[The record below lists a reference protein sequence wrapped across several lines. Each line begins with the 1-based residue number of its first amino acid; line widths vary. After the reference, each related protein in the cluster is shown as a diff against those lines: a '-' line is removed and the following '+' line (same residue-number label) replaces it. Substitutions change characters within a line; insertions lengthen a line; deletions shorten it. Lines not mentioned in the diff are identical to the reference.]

1 MALLLKVP
9 LLLMETRDY
18 IEKEL
23 EKLNKV
29 LAIIFDLKQQK
40 KHAEIIPFINDFTSK
55 NYDFNSDLLIGDEQY
70 DIVQDLYDQKKLTI
84 GQIEIIAE
92 LLFEKAQVFE
102 FEETFEMANKFYI
115 PSLKLMEFLKTK
127 SNVFSIERN
136 LKINTI
142 KNKLQIN

>member
-1 MALLLKVP
+1 MASLLKLP
-9 LLLMETRDY
+9 LPQMETRDY

-29 LAIIFDLKQQK
+29 LGVIFSLKQQNK
-40 KHAEIIPFINDFTSK
+40 NTEIVSYINDFTIK
-55 NYDFNSDLLIGDEQY
+55 NYDFNSDLLINDEQY

-102 FEETFEMANKFYI
+102 LEEAFDMASKFYT
-115 PSLKLMEFLKTK
+115 PSLKLMEFLKTR
-127 SNVFSIERN
+127 STVFSVERN